1 MCTYVCMY
9 ICTCAHMYVCMYIC
23 AHPPYTCTHVYT
35 LKYLSVLNDRDLCCP
50 NWLFHEPQV
59 MGFTWLINMWMC
71 VHLCVR
77 VDIRGQ
83 LAGPVFFLRE
93 GSRDWTQVGSRHLFS
108 SSHLEGPQV
117 TGFELWLWAWHV
129 ATTQEVGVC
138 WSGSLCLLF
147 LKLFLVGSFFAIV
160 RAEHHKPGGAGC
172 SEPGP
177 QGSQRPNSS
186 LCRPIW
192 FGFPIFQVKS
202 EISVFLELHLVF

>member
-1 MCTYVCMY
+1 MMPEVAVCPSHPCTHMYVCMY
-9 ICTCAHMYVCMYIC
+9 MCTYVCMYIC

-93 GSRDWTQVGSRHLFS
+93 GSRL
-108 SSHLEGPQV
+108 
-117 TGFELWLWAWHV
+117 V
-129 ATTQEVGVC
+129 A
-138 WSGSLCLLF
+138 
-147 LKLFLVGSFFAIV
+147 GSFFHRVTSKALRWLV
-160 RAEHHKPGGAGC
+160 L
-172 SEPGP
+172 
-177 QGSQRPNSS
+177 N
-186 LCRPIW
+186 
-192 FGFPIFQVKS
+192 FGFGPGTWPPLRR
-202 EISVFLELHLVF
+202 SVSVDLVVCVCCFWNSF